1 MLVPD
6 ITFVVVYVIHSEKLT
21 ILVLKRFYLVMFV
34 LGIYILFDALNF
46 GWCYRERSIA
56 ILPIRILISTID
68 RLDPFQ

>member
-46 GWCYRERSIA
+46 GWCYRER
-56 ILPIRILISTID
+56 P
-68 RLDPFQ
+68 